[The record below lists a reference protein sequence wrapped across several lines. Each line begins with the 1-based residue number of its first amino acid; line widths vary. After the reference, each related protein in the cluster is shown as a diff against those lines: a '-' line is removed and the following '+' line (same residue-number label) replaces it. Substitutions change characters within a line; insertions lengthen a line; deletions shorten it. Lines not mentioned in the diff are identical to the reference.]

1 MWARVW
7 TTLPTTIAQ
16 PVALWNVIFL
26 SKGMM
31 SPRGERRTIEMKF
44 LQTGSRMKIT
54 STWRTRA
61 AARAIAA
68 RILFKL

>member
-1 MWARVW
+1 
-7 TTLPTTIAQ
+7 
-16 PVALWNVIFL
+16 
-26 SKGMM
+26 MM